1 MERTTV
7 FLDRLTLKRARQL
20 ARKEGKSFAAVVREA
35 LAAYI
40 ALRTGAGPEGSGLP
54 AIAGQF
60 ASGHADTSADVD
72 SLLWRE
78 PHR

>member
-7 FLDRLTLKRARQL
+7 FLDRAVLRRARQL

-35 LAAYI
+35 LAVYVAN
-40 ALRTGAGPEGSGLP
+40 RTGSARALP
-54 AIAGQF
+54 SVVGQF
-60 ASGHADTSADVD
+60 ASGNRTTSENVD
-72 SLLWRE
+72 ELLWQE

>member
-7 FLDRLTLKRARQL
+7 FLDRLTLRRARQL

-40 ALRTGAGPEGSGLP
+40 AVRTEGGSAARGLP

-60 ASGHADTSADVD
+60 ASGHTDTSAEVD

>member
-7 FLDRLTLKRARQL
+7 FLDRLTLRRARQL

-40 ALRTGAGPEGSGLP
+40 ALRTEAGSAARGLP

-60 ASGHADTSADVD
+60 ASGHADTSAEVD
-72 SLLWRE
+72 KLLWRE